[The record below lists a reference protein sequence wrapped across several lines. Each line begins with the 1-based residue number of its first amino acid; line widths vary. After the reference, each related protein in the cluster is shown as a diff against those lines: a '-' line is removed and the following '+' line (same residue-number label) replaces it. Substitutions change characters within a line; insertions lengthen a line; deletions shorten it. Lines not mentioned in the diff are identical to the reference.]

1 MAIIKTKGIVFKS
14 IKYRET
20 SLIVD
25 IYTREKGLLS
35 FIVNGVRKAKS
46 RMGASLFQ
54 HSSLVDMVAYHKQ
67 GGGLSRIKEI
77 KSAFPYTSIPYA
89 IEKSSIAL
97 FMLELSRNSIIEEE
111 ENYPLYDFLESQFI
125 LLDQHTEK
133 VSNLHIKFML
143 ELTKHIG
150 FYPDASGASDSTRM
164 DLEGGRFVAEHFMG
178 SYVLDVTE
186 SRYIRSLIDTPS
198 EHVHTLSIPKISRK
212 KIIEGMIKY
221 YRLHIESFKPLKSY
235 EVLQQL
241 F

>member
-1 MAIIKTKGIVFKS
+1 MSIIKTKGIVFKS

-35 FIVNGVRKAKS
+35 FIVNGVRKSKS

-67 GGGLSRIKEI
+67 GGGLCRIKEI
-77 KSAFPYTSIPYA
+77 KSAYPYATIPYTIL
-89 IEKSSIAL
+89 KSSIAL
-97 FMLELSRNSIIEEE
+97 FMLELARNSIIEEE

-125 LLDQHTEK
+125 LLDTHTDK

-150 FYPDASGASDSTRM
+150 FYPDVSGDSDTGIL
-164 DLEGGRFVAEHFMG
+164 DLEGGRFVSEHFMG

-186 SRYIRSLIDTPS
+186 SRYIRSLIDIPS
-198 EHVHTLSIPKISRK
+198 DQAHNLVIPKTSRK